1 MIVPQNPGISIDRV
15 TSRSRYTD
23 IEIRKYIVD
32 DHGVTRVTKLI
43 FRKDLWGWPVVV
55 WWLVL
60 VVVLDTLL
68 GVGSPLAPGPRL
80 HRFTHAGSFE
90 AALEAIKKVS
100 STSIFS
106 FFFLYSHF
114 KFIRNIKITS
124 NFLEEKRLM
133 YNSIVVKYLFGAFN
147 IPCKVRMT
155 R

>member
-1 MIVPQNPGISIDRV
+1 MIAPIRFDWLFQNLGISIDRV
-15 TSRSRYTD
+15 SSRSRYID

-43 FRKDLWGWPVVV
+43 FRKDRWGWPVVV

-100 STSIFS
+100 SPPYFLSFS
-106 FFFLYSHF
+106 FVH
-114 KFIRNIKITS
+114 IS
-124 NFLEEKRLM
+124 N
-133 YNSIVVKYLFGAFN
+133 LFA
-147 IPCKVRMT
+147 ILKLCE
-155 R
+155 